1 MNQDDQD
8 VGPMYQDPSDSQN
21 IFNNSQINKS
31 PSP

>member
-21 IFNNSQINKS
+21 IFNNSQNNNQ
-31 PSP
+31 